1 MDFLITPEMGF
12 TGFTE
17 GTLTFESFY
26 SGAYSQEASVKI
38 SNDGGDTWSV
48 IHTLAPSDSWE
59 EITIDLED
67 YLTSEYASAWI
78 AFHADDAGV
87 WSSGWAI
94 DNVSIELG
102 VGAREAENREFTGFN
117 VYRNDMLLNTA
128 PVTEMTYTDMSVPGG
143 THDYFVA
150 AVYTTGESDPSN
162 IATVEIETIN
172 PAENLTAEKQAWDN
186 VFLEWAPP
194 SGQAIYTMQWD
205 NGENYTAI
213 GTDDEFDFAVASR
226 WYPDQLDTY
235 DGMYLTEISFF
246 PAEEASE
253 YYIRVWTGSDA
264 TLVADQLV
272 VDPNIGEWNTVEL
285 ETPVQID
292 ADEEFW
298 FGYRA
303 NAQAGYPAGCDAGPA
318 VAGNG
323 DMLMDP
329 EAGWVVMS
337 EAYGLDYN
345 WNLAGT
351 VTGGDGQQAQL
362 TQLEE
367 TITPTSSRAPVGQGA
382 VNNDPVALNLESR
395 ELTGYD
401 VYRND
406 GAEDE
411 LLAEMWQPTFYIDY
425 DVSQDFPVPMP
436 DPGVTYTYWVVAQF
450 ASGCEAE
457 ASNTAE
463 AFFGV
468 NVEDNVSDAVSIY
481 PIPAKEYVTIE
492 LTSNIET
499 VRVVNYVGQEVYSK
513 TITDE
518 HTLQIE
524 HLQAGSYIVKM
535 TTNSGETLTKRFV
548 IVR

>member
-1 MDFLITPEMGF
+1 MVYPE
-12 TGFTE
+12 
-17 GTLTFESFY
+17 
-26 SGAYSQEASVKI
+26 
-38 SNDGGDTWSV
+38 
-48 IHTLAPSDSWE
+48 
-59 EITIDLED
+59 
-67 YLTSEYASAWI
+67 
-78 AFHADDAGV
+78 
-87 WSSGWAI
+87 
-94 DNVSIELG
+94 
-102 VGAREAENREFTGFN
+102 GARGSQMADSRELEGYN
-117 VYRNDMLLNTA
+117 VYRNEELLTSE
-128 PVTEMTYTDMSVPGG
+128 PIMETEYTDEDVPGG
-143 THDYFVA
+143 MHEYFVA
-150 AVYTTGESDPSN
+150 AVYTTGQSDPSE
-162 IATVEIETIN
+162 IAEVEVEMIN

-351 VTGGDGQQAQL
+351 VTGGEGQQAQL

-425 DVSQDFPVPMP
+425 DVSQDFPEPMP